1 MKEKVLIAVV
11 DFKDRRDWPIEDVA
25 YEMSE
30 LARAC
35 GGEVV
40 ETVRCPADPPTPAT
54 LIHKGKVGEIAELVK
69 TTGARTVIFSA
80 ELKGHHQ
87 RNLEEAF
94 GVNTID
100 RTQLIL
106 DIFARRAKS
115 LEGSLQVELA
125 QLEYRLP
132 RLVGH
137 YDALSRLGGG
147 IGTIGPGETKL
158 EVDRRR
164 IATRIDRIK
173 KELAEVTKSRQ
184 LKRKKRQDQH
194 IPLVSLVG
202 YTNAGKST
210 LLNTLTDAHQATK
223 DGMFTTL
230 DSLARQCVLP
240 NKQKVVFSDTVGF
253 MHELPHNLIE
263 AFKATLEE
271 VQSADLLLHILDV
284 SNPRARNLKDS
295 VDAVLEQLGCSQKP
309 VLLVL
314 NKVDKIEDKG
324 LIDAVARRY
333 SNSVAISATERTN
346 IDELLLKVEHE
357 LSNMVV
363 TVDVKLPLNR
373 MDLVH
378 LAHKEGEVVVEEYT
392 DQEIHIVVHL
402 SKHLAG
408 KFHAG

>member
-284 SNPRARNLKDS
+284 SNPRARNRKDS